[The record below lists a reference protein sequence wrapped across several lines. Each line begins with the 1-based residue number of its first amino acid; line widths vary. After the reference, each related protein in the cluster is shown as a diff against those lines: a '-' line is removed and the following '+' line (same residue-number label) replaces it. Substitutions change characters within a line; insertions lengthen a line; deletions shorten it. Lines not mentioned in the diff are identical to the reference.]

1 MSKEYFPDFT
11 KEDYR
16 LIIDALEKRKTSYI
30 AGDKMYRDYENLI
43 KEMERRSSAAIPWK
57 C

>member
-1 MSKEYFPDFT
+1 MSKDYFPDFT

-30 AGDKMYRDYENLI
+30 AGDRMYGDYENLI

>member
-1 MSKEYFPDFT
+1 MSENYFPDFT

-30 AGDKMYRDYENLI
+30 AGDRMYRDYENLI
-43 KEMERRSSAAIPWK
+43 KEMERRASAAIPWK